1 MNVPNT
7 LTMSRF
13 ILIPLFLALYFYDYS
28 IAALIV
34 VLLAGLTDVLDGYIA
49 RRNGQITVTGMM
61 LDPLADKLMMLAV
74 IVALLAGGSLP
85 WEAFGVMAFR
95 EVGMIITT
103 AYFYFTGYKTVP
115 ANRLGKLT
123 AVVYYLAILL
133 LFLEE
138 PGGTAVLWCGI
149 GLSYVASGIYF
160 VKFRMLNRA
169 SS

>member
-13 ILIPLFLALYFYDYS
+13 LLIPLFLALYFYDYK
-28 IAALIV
+28 IAALFI

-49 RRNGQITVTGMM
+49 RRNGQITLTGMM

-74 IVALLAGGSLP
+74 IIALLAGGTLP

-95 EVGMIITT
+95 EVGMIITS
-103 AYFYFTGYKTVP
+103 AYYHFAGYKTLP
-115 ANRLGKLT
+115 ANKLGKAT

-133 LFLEE
+133 LFLEQ
-138 PGGTAVLWCGI
+138 PGGMPVLWFGI
-149 GLSYVASGIYF
+149 GLSYAASFIYL
-160 VKFRMLNRA
+160 VKFRILNRA
-169 SS
+169 S